1 MTSTPTPYGIVQTD
15 DKRKGRTFSAF
26 LLCAVYADRAWA
38 QSDAKTK
45 RPVYA
50 TFAGS
55 DAEIQAFEANLR
67 EGRPCAPIRSLYSS
81 ANVWERIEFL
91 RGAGYEWRRQRT
103 PDGMTLTAYL
113 PSVLAH
119 EPGFL
124 QSDAARFVVLPSQ
137 AWADAQRD
145 ALGEAAIRD
154 ALAHLDRT
162 FVIGEITTNEYSDT
176 PAAQQRAAFLAHV
189 RAMAPTA
196 HLFVAALD
204 KRVGLPI
211 VPDLAFALQLFLA
224 LHLHQRYEGRPVAGS
239 QLTGMI
245 RATRELRNTGW
256 SEEDTDACGFAP
268 GAWCSVP
275 DRLLRD
281 VLAAETERYFKHRA
295 TTAATPSKRAAS
307 HASPTAQTARKAQ
320 NAA

>member
-1 MTSTPTPYGIVQTD
+1 MTSPPTPYGIVQTD
-15 DKRKGRTFSAF
+15 DRRKGRSFSAF
-26 LLCAVYADRAWA
+26 LLCAVYADRAWV

-55 DAEIQAFEANLR
+55 EAQIQAFEANLR
-67 EGRPCAPIRSLYSS
+67 EGRPCAPARSMYSS
-81 ANVWERIEFL
+81 ANVWERMEFL

-103 PDGMTLTAYL
+103 PDGVTLSAFL
-113 PSVLAH
+113 PSVIAH
-119 EPGFL
+119 EPGFI
-124 QSDAARFVVLPSQ
+124 QGDTARFVVLPSQ
-137 AWADAQRD
+137 AWADAQR
-145 ALGEAAIRD
+145 AAIGERAIDD
-154 ALAHLDRT
+154 AMAHIDRA
-162 FVIGEITTNEYSDT
+162 FNIGEMSSRDYDDT
-176 PAAQQRAAFLAHV
+176 PAAKMRTAFLAHV
-189 RAMAPTA
+189 RAMVPTA
-196 HLFVAALD
+196 HLFAAALD

-211 VPDLAFALQLFLA
+211 VPDLAFALQLFLS

-239 QLTGMI
+239 QITGMI
-245 RATRELRNTGW
+245 RSTRELRNTGW

-281 VLAAETERYFKHRA
+281 VLSAETERYFKHRA
-295 TTAATPSKRAAS
+295 SISKRT
-307 HASPTAQTARKAQ
+307 TAQTARKAQ